1 MRSER
6 WLPRGFLILL
16 LAVLALAGW
25 QWRHGAPL
33 SANLMDLVP
42 GDAPDALELSA
53 EQAKVSNAHLSEAE
67 LTEAVE
73 EALDWARKR

>member
-1 MRSER
+1 
-6 WLPRGFLILL
+6 
-16 LAVLALAGW
+16 AVRA
-25 QWRHGAPL
+25 HI
-33 SANLMDLVP
+33 
-42 GDAPDALELSA
+42 LELSA